1 MSRGFVP
8 GSRLYM
14 VAAFAQELPYL
25 ASMLPGGYYEPYAMV
40 ITGKSQEHLL

>member
-25 ASMLPGGYYEPYAMV
+25 ASMLPGGYYEPYAM
-40 ITGKSQEHLL
+40 ITMRKAQEHLL